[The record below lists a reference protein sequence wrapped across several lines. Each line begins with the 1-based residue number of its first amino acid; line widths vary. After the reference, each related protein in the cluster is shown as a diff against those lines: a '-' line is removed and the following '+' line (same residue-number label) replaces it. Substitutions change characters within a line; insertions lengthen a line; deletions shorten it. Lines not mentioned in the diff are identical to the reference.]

1 MNSAGRVL
9 KEFGFKSIVMSN
21 DGKILASDIEDDKLI
36 NDCIECVQNNTNK
49 FSYDNKYYQ
58 VRKVEDQ
65 RRTTYWIQDIS
76 EIYNFFSKDKLTK
89 LYNRLI
95 AEPMIDEYII
105 NSSKTGEQF
114 SVIMGDIDHFK
125 QINDTFGH
133 DKGDEALS
141 DTSKVLLNSF
151 RTRDK
156 VIPNGEEFLVQKR
169 EKDIL
174 CRYGGEEFLIIVKN
188 INLEDTIQKVETIRE
203 IIEERGILTMSF
215 GIFNFDSKNIRMEI
229 NKDNVKEVRKNM
241 IKIADDCL
249 YNSKHSGRNQLSYFC
264 PETNEI
270 KSNKEKQYKK
280 GV

>member
-76 EIYNFFSKDKLTK
+76 EIYDFFSKDKLTK

-105 NSSKTGEQF
+105 NSSKTGEPF

-141 DTSKVLLNSF
+141 DTSKVLLNNF

-156 VIPNGEEFLVQKR
+156 IIPN
-169 EKDIL
+169 
-174 CRYGGEEFLIIVKN
+174 GEEFLIIVKN
-188 INLEDTIQKVETIRE
+188 INLEDTIKKIETIRE

-215 GIFNFDSKNIRMEI
+215 GIFNFDSKNIGMEI
-229 NKDNVKEVRKNM
+229 NKENVKEVRKNM

-270 KSNKEKQYKK
+270 KSNKEKQ
-280 GV
+280 